1 MQGVSIRTVKP
12 KLPPAVIV
20 GFLGGI
26 RDWLISL
33 TRRMVPPPVAVIEM
47 LTGFWASQS
56 ISVMAKLGV
65 ADHMSET
72 AATSSRALAET
83 LKLHPDALYRV
94 MRALSTVGIF
104 AEERVGEF
112 RLTPTG
118 ATLKTDHPQSMR
130 YFSIYQGQLNWDN
143 WGALDHCVRTG
154 GNAIEHLHGKKPFEH
169 ISGTPERA
177 DIFDRG
183 MVNVSDMELDPVLA
197 AYDFSPFGTIADIGG
212 GYGAVL
218 ASILML
224 NPGATGILFDLPQT
238 AEGAKRYFE
247 AAGLGARIEVSGGS
261 FFDSVPGGAD
271 AYLMKHIVHDWSDE
285 EAIQIMRNI
294 RVRIPAGGKLLLI
307 EDVIPAP
314 GVPHFSKFLDLEMLV
329 ATTGRERTGEEYR
342 ALMAKAG
349 FRLDRIVPT
358 ISLASVIEGSPV

>member
-1 MQGVSIRTVKP
+1 MDGLKFRTAKP
-12 KLPPAVIV
+12 KLPPAAIV
-20 GFLGGI
+20 GFLGRI
-26 RDWLISL
+26 RDGLTGL
-33 TRRMVPPPVAVIEM
+33 TRRMVPPPVAVVEI

-56 ISVMAKLGV
+56 ISVMAKFGV
-65 ADHMSET
+65 ADHMSEAT
-72 AATSSRALAET
+72 ATSSRALAEK
-83 LKLHPDALYRV
+83 LELHPDALYRI

-104 AEERVGEF
+104 VEDRTGEF
-112 RLTPTG
+112 RLTPMG

-143 WGALDHCVRTG
+143 WGALDHCARTG
-154 GNAIEHLHGKKPFEH
+154 GNAIERLHGKKPFEH

-177 DIFDRG
+177 DIFDKG

-197 AYDFSPFGTIADIGG
+197 AYDFSPFKTIADIGG

-224 NPGATGILFDLPQT
+224 NPGARGVLFDLPQT
-238 AEGAKRYFE
+238 ADGARHYFE
-247 AAGLGARIEVSGGS
+247 AAGLGPRVTVEGGS
-261 FFDSVPGGAD
+261 FFDGVPGGAD
-271 AYLMKHIVHDWSDE
+271 AYVMKHIVHDWSDA
-285 EAIQIMRNI
+285 EAIQIMKNI
-294 RVRIPAGGKLLLI
+294 RANIPASGKLLLV
-307 EDVIPAP
+307 EHVIPAP

-329 ATTGRERTGEEYR
+329 ATTGRERTEEEYR
-342 ALMAKAG
+342 ALMTKAG